1 MADSGNH
8 RVVVF
13 PQPLTSASR
22 VLGQLSLDYTAPNLI
37 EGRELNLALV
47 SGTTLIAPGGGVAI
61 DAASD
66 PPRLYVADTFNHRV
80 LGFKDARKIKPG
92 DTADLV
98 IGQPD
103 LFRSG
108 INYPTNE
115 AAQTTDSGLRQPT
128 SLAVDSQG
136 NLYVADS
143 GNSRVLRFPRPF
155 DPANPRA
162 LPRANLV
169 LGQTTFFPPKIIDPS
184 RRNLALPFGL
194 AFTPEGHLL
203 VSDSAHHRALLFRKP
218 AGGDFTNGMEASAHF
233 GQADFTSIGASS
245 ADNRFNTPRGLAVDT
260 SGRLYVAD
268 TGNNRVMIF
277 ASAATTG
284 PDDDPRPAV
293 TLLNSINTSTR
304 LRSPVGISVSS
315 QTGEI
320 WVAEIGGNRVLRY
333 PEFGFLPANNF
344 VANAALPSNA
354 PLAVMLDGF
363 GNPVVSEL
371 VHRVAMFFPATVGVN
386 AANYLNR
393 PVAPGTYV
401 ALYPVVGPLGGK
413 FGFQETK
420 RFDELPNPI
429 PMAKEL
435 ADIQVLIDDKPV
447 PLHFVSPGQIN
458 FYMPMSAPTSGT
470 VEALVLRP
478 STGQVIAAS
487 SLRMDVASPGL
498 FTAAATGSGQL
509 AALNQ
514 DNSVNSPGNAAAR
527 GTVVQLFGTGQG
539 AVPNAPPDGEPASG
553 LTPTDEKPRV
563 FIGTDFVPDA
573 DVQYS
578 GLAPDLIG
586 VWQINFKIPDRVAPS
601 SAVLVYVQHKNIPS
615 MTAQTRATIAVKQ

>member
-1 MADSGNH
+1 MSGPG
-8 RVVVF
+8 RRMSVV
-13 PQPLTSASR
+13 
-22 VLGQLSLDYTAPNLI
+22 
-37 EGRELNLALV
+37 
-47 SGTTLIAPGGGVAI
+47 
-61 DAASD
+61 DA
-66 PPRLYVADTFNHRV
+66 V
-80 LGFKDARKIKPG
+80 
-92 DTADLV
+92 
-98 IGQPD
+98 
-103 LFRSG
+103 
-108 INYPTNE
+108 
-115 AAQTTDSGLRQPT
+115 QTTDSGLRLP
-128 SLAVDSQG
+128 SAVAVDSQG

-169 LGQTTFFPPKIIDPS
+169 LGQTTYFPPRISDPS

-203 VSDSAHHRALLFRKP
+203 VSDSAHHRVLLFRKP
-218 AGGDFTNGMEASAHF
+218 AGGDFTNGMEAGAHF
-233 GQADFTSIGASS
+233 GQSDFISIGAGS

-277 ASAATTG
+277 GGAASTG

-293 TLLNSINTSTR
+293 TLLNSTSASTR
-304 LRSPVGISVSS
+304 LRIPLGIGVSP

-320 WVAEIGGNRVLRY
+320 WVAEMGGNRVLRY

-354 PLAVMLDGF
+354 PLAVTLDGF
-363 GNPVVSEL
+363 GNPIVSEL

-401 ALYPVVGPLGGK
+401 ALYPAGGQ

-429 PMAKEL
+429 PMAREL
-435 ADIQVLIDDKPV
+435 AGIQVLIDDKPV

-458 FYMPMSAPTSGT
+458 FYMPMGAPTSGRA
-470 VEALVLRP
+470 EALVLRP
-478 STGQVIAAS
+478 STGQVIAAGQ
-487 SLRMDVASPGL
+487 LEMNVASPGL
-498 FTAAATGSGQL
+498 FTASASGSGQL

-539 AVPNAPPDGEPASG
+539 PVPGAPPDGELASG

-563 FIGTDFVPDA
+563 FIGTDFVADA

-578 GLAPDLIG
+578 GLAPGLIG
-586 VWQINFKIPDRVAPS
+586 VWQVNFKIPDRVAPS

-615 MTAQTRATIAVKQ
+615 MTAQIRATIAVKQ